1 MSKNSDLHRT
11 KKDFQSTGE
20 GDKKKGGG
28 KGRFLIL
35 KLSKK

>member
-20 GDKKKGGG
+20 GDKKK
-28 KGRFLIL
+28 KVVVRVDFLY
-35 KLSKK
+35 